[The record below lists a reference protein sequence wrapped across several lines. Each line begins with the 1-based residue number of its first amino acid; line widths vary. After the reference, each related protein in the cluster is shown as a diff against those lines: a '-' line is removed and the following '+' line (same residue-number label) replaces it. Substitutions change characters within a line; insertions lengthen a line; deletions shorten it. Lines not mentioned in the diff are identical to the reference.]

1 MLHISTEY
9 LNLFELF
16 LSHNAFWDNI
26 GIEKFELESIL
37 LAFYRLLKF
46 DTNRF
51 KSFIKPKAL
60 YQIINKSGDEFQVC
74 KFLAIQILSLY
85 LQASEISKNKM
96 IDTHLPRNK
105 NLESNYEGETVNY
118 YFIALLEAKRISNF

>member
-1 MLHISTEY
+1 M
-9 LNLFELF
+9 
-16 LSHNAFWDNI
+16 
-26 GIEKFELESIL
+26 
-37 LAFYRLLKF
+37 KF

>member
-1 MLHISTEY
+1 M
-9 LNLFELF
+9 NLFELF

-26 GIEKFELESIL
+26 EIEVFELESIL

-46 DTNRF
+46 DINRF

-105 NLESNYEGETVNY
+105 NLESNYEGRNSE
-118 YFIALLEAKRISNF
+118 LLFYCIIRS